1 MFLCAAGK
9 MALASPFP
17 CLHDSMCILLP
28 LAVLASTQPD
38 VSTGR
43 HLHGSEVGS
52 LGLAVPSGKR
62 HLEGVVEASI
72 CSSTGGSY
80 RPHQKV
86 VVVLQKHHHLYR
98 LHNPGPKTR
107 QKGKKRTTVQRSIPA
122 GGFELERPP
131 GAQSSCLHGYV
142 FVLLNQPIEPRT
154 HIPTVCWQ
162 FFPSW
167 IISMAVSLWLGRGAM
182 MEEIMMSR
190 VLTP

>member
-17 CLHDSMCILLP
+17 YLHDSICILLP

-43 HLHGSEVGS
+43 HSHGSEVGS

-62 HLEGVVEASI
+62 HLEGVVQGFHMFI
-72 CSSTGGSY
+72 VRGRY
-80 RPHQKV
+80 WPHQKV
-86 VVVLQKHHHLYR
+86 EVVLQKHHHLYR
-98 LHNPGPKTR
+98 LHNPIPKTK
-107 QKGKKRTTVQRSIPA
+107 QKDKKRTTVQRSIPA

-131 GAQSSCLHGYV
+131 GVQSSCLHGYV

-162 FFPSW
+162 YFPSW
-167 IISMAVSLWLGRGAM
+167 ITSMVVSLWLGRG
-182 MEEIMMSR
+182 
-190 VLTP
+190 